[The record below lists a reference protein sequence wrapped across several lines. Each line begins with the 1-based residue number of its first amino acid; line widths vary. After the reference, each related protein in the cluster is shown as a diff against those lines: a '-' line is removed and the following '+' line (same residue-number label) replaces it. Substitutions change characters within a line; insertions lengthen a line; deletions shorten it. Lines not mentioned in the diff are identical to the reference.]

1 MPQITLEYS
10 SNISSEVNF
19 KNMLLEIHR
28 NVSQIINCDILNC
41 KSRVT
46 KLDSFLIGEGD
57 LNNAMIHLAVA
68 ILDGRTE
75 EVKTELGE
83 KILSI
88 LEAYFAGVSG
98 LKIQITVEV
107 KDLQRKFYFK
117 KKMDT

>member
-10 SNISSEVNF
+10 SNISREVNF
-19 KNMLLEIHR
+19 KNLLLEIHR
-28 NVSQIINCDILNC
+28 NVSQIVNCDILNC

-46 KLDSFLIGEGD
+46 KLDNYLIGDGEVS
-57 LNNAMIHLAVA
+57 NAMIHLEIA

-88 LEAYFAGVSG
+88 IETYFAGSYG
-98 LKIQITVEV
+98 LKIQITVDV
-107 KDLQRKFYFK
+107 KDLQRQFYFK